1 MIELLIQQ
9 VSSYASDVDGLI
21 TLVAV
26 LSGFWFLIAEGVL
39 FWLIFRYRAKPG
51 KKSRYITGREK
62 HINRW
67 ISFPH
72 ALVLVCDVFII
83 VGSVNVWNKIKLD
96 LPEAD
101 RVVRIT
107 GQQWAWTFQHPGS
120 DGELDTDD
128 DIYVVDELHVEVDQT
143 YHFVLESRDV
153 IHSFSVPVFRL
164 KQDALPG
171 RSITGWFRAI
181 KTGEFDVQCA
191 EICGIGHGI
200 MAARIFITDGAQHAA
215 WVAQNTPAQ

>member
-9 VSSYASDVDGLI
+9 ASSYASDVDGLI

-26 LSGFWFLIAEGVL
+26 LSGFWFFAAEGAL

-62 HINRW
+62 HIKRW

-153 IHSFSVPVFRL
+153 LHSFSVPVFRL

>member
-1 MIELLIQQ
+1 MNEILLQQ
-9 VSSYASDVDGLI
+9 ASSYAQDIDGLI
-21 TLVAV
+21 VLIAV
-26 LSGFWFLIAEGVL
+26 LSGFWFLVAEVAF

-51 KKSRYITGREK
+51 KKSRYITGREEHLK
-62 HINRW
+62 RW

-83 VGSVNVWNKIKLD
+83 VASVNVWQTVKMQ

-107 GQQWAWTFQHPGS
+107 GQQWAWTFQHPGQ

-128 DIYVVDELHVEVDQT
+128 DITVVDELHVEVGKT
-143 YHFVLESRDV
+143 YHFLLESRDV

-171 RSITGWFRAI
+171 RSITGWFRPI
-181 KTGEFDVQCA
+181 VEGEFDIQCA
-191 EICGIGHGI
+191 EICGIGHGV
-200 MAARIFITDGAQHAA
+200 MAARITIADEAQHAA
-215 WVAQNTPAQ
+215 WVTQNTPTR